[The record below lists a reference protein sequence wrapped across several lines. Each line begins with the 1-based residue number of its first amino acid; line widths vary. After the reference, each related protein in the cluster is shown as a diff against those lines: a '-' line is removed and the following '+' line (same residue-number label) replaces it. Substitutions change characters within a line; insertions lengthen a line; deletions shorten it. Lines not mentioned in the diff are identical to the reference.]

1 MALDY
6 CKFMYRLLLEKLVYS
21 LLASVPS
28 SVNWE
33 DISTSFIE
41 LQMKWNNESEPLSKM
56 SGVTAQ

>member
-6 CKFMYRLLLEKLVYS
+6 SKFMYRLLLEKLVYS

-41 LQMKWNNESEPLSKM
+41 LQMKWNNESEALSKM
-56 SGVTAQ
+56 SGITAQ